1 MLNIFRHNIYASL
14 TMPIDANTRQYE
26 ALMAAYT
33 KDIAA
38 FQSGN
43 KSAGTRARKSL
54 MEMAKLAKVLRGEI
68 TEQKNKA

>member
-1 MLNIFRHNIYASL
+1 
-14 TMPIDANTRQYE
+14 MPIGSNNQQYE
-26 ALMAAYT
+26 ALFSAYQ

-38 FQSGN
+38 FLGGN
-43 KSAGTRARKSL
+43 KAAGTRARKSL